1 MKTETIASVGLFA
14 KLALSQAVINSGNGF
29 GTYYY
34 DIKDRT
40 GCGNNFANMNQGFV
54 ECNQFTGLSLNQINN
69 NNLVAMNHT
78 LLASNLGKYCGKK
91 VVVSINGVPSSIP
104 FFIGDGCE
112 RCGTGSSTNTVWNPN
127 GAPGLDFSLSSLD
140 ALNPN
145 GCFAGHINLSW
156 QILDQTLYNFDTNAP
171 GQPTGPVNGGGSNPG
186 NGGTPPL
193 PLAAGQATAP
203 VQPVVQTMIV
213 LMTSPVS
220 AANVVVAQ
228 AAAQLLLPPLAAGQA
243 TALVP
248 LVALMMI
255 ALMTLSARVASVLQA
270 KFSICLDAGC
280 SDALVRTRKM
290 QH

>member
-171 GQPTGPVNGGGSNPG
+171 GQPTGPV
-186 NGGTPPL
+186 
-193 PLAAGQATAP
+193 
-203 VQPVVQTMIV
+203 
-213 LMTSPVS
+213 
-220 AANVVVAQ
+220 
-228 AAAQLLLPPLAAGQA
+228 
-243 TALVP
+243 
-248 LVALMMI
+248 
-255 ALMTLSARVASVLQA
+255 
-270 KFSICLDAGC
+270 
-280 SDALVRTRKM
+280 
-290 QH
+290 

>member
-1 MKTETIASVGLFA
+1 MAAEATQE
-14 KLALSQAVINSGNGF
+14 
-29 GTYYY
+29 
-34 DIKDRT
+34 
-40 GCGNNFANMNQGFV
+40 M
-54 ECNQFTGLSLNQINN
+54 
-69 NNLVAMNHT
+69 VAP
-78 LLASNLGKYCGKK
+78 L
-91 VVVSINGVPSSIP
+91 
-104 FFIGDGCE
+104 
-112 RCGTGSSTNTVWNPN
+112 
-127 GAPGLDFSLSSLD
+127 
-140 ALNPN
+140 
-145 GCFAGHINLSW
+145 
-156 QILDQTLYNFDTNAP
+156 
-171 GQPTGPVNGGGSNPG
+171 
-186 NGGTPPL
+186 PL

-290 QH
+290 QR